1 MGTMKSVW
9 DRLKTQLQAGMKS
22 KPTAGAKVDSKK
34 TVQAIQQFMTQFAPV
49 MSELESAFKL
59 KTQADAAFAKAAEK
73 GMKMVTP
80 MLQQVKAA
88 HQAGFNDDNSLEEN
102 MEGRLGEMFDRLK
115 ELKQYGSEVQWG

>member
-1 MGTMKSVW
+1 MKGVW
-9 DRLKTQLQAGMKS
+9 DRLKVQLQAAMKS
-22 KPTAGAKVDSKK
+22 KTAAGAKVDPKK

-49 MSELESAFKL
+49 MAELESAFKL

-73 GMKMVTP
+73 GMKLVTP
-80 MLQQVKAA
+80 MLQQVQTA
-88 HQAGFNDDNSLEEN
+88 HKAGFNADSSLEEN